1 MKMTCTLG
9 AGAVALALAAPPAR
23 AIDVGPADYTI
34 LPNGT
39 ALAMLYLQHLS
50 ADSLEVNGTAV
61 PGSSFEANVG
71 ILRGLYYTA
80 FGDLPAAYHLVI
92 PFAEI
97 GTARIGGADQP
108 TTSGLGD
115 TTLGLTV
122 WPVQPDAPETGT
134 SFGVSLFATLPTG
147 GHEAG
152 RIGIGEGTWSLTPQ
166 IGVIQGL
173 GGGFFFDGALD
184 VAFQGDHTEAGAEQ
198 SRRPSWQLQAMLRKQ
213 WGPATSLTVGY
224 SGQRGGEQKVDGVE
238 TGLKTHRDQL
248 RLYLTHFVD
257 PTTQIQGMLA
267 RDFNVEGGFKYDSA
281 VQLRLVK
288 VF

>member
-34 LPNGT
+34 LPSGT

>member
-34 LPNGT
+34 LPSGT

-281 VQLRLVK
+281 VQLRFVK